1 MEDLDWYNE
10 EHIMCRLEE
19 DDEEYDAVDLMVM
32 LGTVR
37 EEMTL

>member
-10 EHIMCRLEE
+10 EQILSRLEE

-32 LGTVR
+32 YGVVV